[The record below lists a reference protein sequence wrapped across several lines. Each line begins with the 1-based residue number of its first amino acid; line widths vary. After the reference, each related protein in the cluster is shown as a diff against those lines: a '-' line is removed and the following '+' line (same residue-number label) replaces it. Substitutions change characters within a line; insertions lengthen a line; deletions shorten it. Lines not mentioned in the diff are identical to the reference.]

1 MESKQTIKLHCMEK
15 RTASG
20 YVTFGSYWEK
30 GALSISNFK
39 NDGMDSFVLQNE
51 NKESIP
57 VQSRITAWWPDGS
70 IKWAAHTAD
79 ASKMGQEVL
88 LTAQIKDSGKNEDRE
103 FNLIGATINDNKKD
117 SCSMITRRDD
127 DWLYIDNGVLSLK
140 VPTGKYKADTLAED
154 IFLNGKLR
162 VKKAS
167 PVLYLEEQ
175 SQCEAIE
182 NFELDGQTKVVRA
195 YCAQITSVTVEE
207 DGPLALTIKA
217 EGYYKKADTQKMRFC
232 IRMYIHLNCAEI
244 RFVHT
249 FFFDGNEQTDFL
261 KGLGIR
267 FDTILKGRPY
277 EHHIRFA
284 TDLSSD
290 NINSASKDNRASMKH
305 SFHEAAILLNS
316 SYPRLQPDILEKQL
330 RGETW
335 QYPKDSDVEEAAANL
350 PIWNRYFLYQ
360 DSADHYRIGKQTKPQ
375 CCVLSAAEGR
385 RAHGAMEVCGE
396 NGGILLGIRD
406 FWQKYPSGLE
416 VTNLAGDNAACTA
429 WFYSPEAKSFDFRHY
444 DTRSYQMTSYEGFP
458 WFGAS
463 PEGIAVTSEC
473 TLSVTSSLTK
483 EGELRA
489 FADHIEKPAVYVEAP
504 ESYHKKCAFGYWS
517 LPERKTESEAFLENQ
532 LDQLFDFYKNEIEA
546 RKWYGLFD
554 YGDVMHTY
562 DPIRHCWRY
571 DMGGF
576 AWQNTELVPTYWLW
590 LYFLRT
596 GREDVF
602 TVAEAMSRHCSEV
615 DFYHFGPMAGIGSRH
630 NVRHW
635 GCSCKEPRVS
645 MAGHHRIYYYL
656 TGDAR
661 IGDAMADAKDADLSM
676 KNITYFQQKDEKGPY
691 VVIRSG
697 PDWTSFLSNWMTQ
710 YERTLDPY
718 YLEKIRQGIK
728 DVSEMPFGLASGP
741 SYRYEENGHLIYEGE
756 DETSPNMHL
765 QICMGGPE
773 VWWELADMLGDETLR
788 KLLSVYGGFYYLTP
802 EQKKEKTHGLIEKRP
817 FAFPW
822 FASDIGAY
830 AAAQTSDQE
839 LATTVWKNL
848 LNALIKI
855 GDESGFA
862 PQIYAK
868 DDEKKDLFEI
878 PWIKTNFAAQ
888 WGLNTITTLEFL
900 RDALPDTMDGMRK
913 LIQDMP
919 GNEFHRA

>member
-1 MESKQTIKLHCMEK
+1 MESNQTIKLHCLEN
-15 RTASG
+15 RVASG

-30 GALSISNFK
+30 GTLIITNFK
-39 NDGMDSFVLQNE
+39 NDGMDSFVLRNE
-51 NKESIP
+51 NKKSIP
-57 VQSRITAWWPDGS
+57 VQSRITEWWPDGS

-79 ASKMGQEVL
+79 ASKMGQEAA
-88 LTAQIKDSGKNEDRE
+88 LTAQIKSGEVSE
-103 FNLIGATINDNKKD
+103 ETAELV
-117 SCSMITRRDD
+117 SMITRRDD
-127 DWLYIDNGVLSLK
+127 NWLYIENGVLSLK
-140 VPTGKYKADTLAED
+140 VPTGKNKADTLAED

-175 SQCEAIE
+175 GNE
-182 NFELDGQTKVVRA
+182 NSTNFDLDGQTKVTRA
-195 YCAQITSVTVEE
+195 YKAAITAVTIEE

-217 EGYYKKADTQKMRFC
+217 EGSYQHQNQNKMKFC
-232 IRMYIHLNCAEI
+232 IRMYINKDSSDI

-249 FFFDGNEQTDFL
+249 FFFDGDEQTDFL

-267 FDTILKGRPY
+267 FDTVLEGRPY

-284 TDLSSD
+284 GELPF
-290 NINSASKDNRASMKH
+290 K
-305 SFHEAAILLNS
+305 EAAILLNS
-316 SYPRLQPDILEKQL
+316 SYPRLQPSVLKKQL
-330 RGETW
+330 DGKTW
-335 QYPKDSDVEEAAANL
+335 GYPADSDVEKAAANL

-489 FADHIEKPAVYVEAP
+489 FADHIEKPAVYVESP
-504 ESYHKKCAFGYWS
+504 EFYHKKRAFGYWS
-517 LPERKTESEAFLENQ
+517 LPERKTESDSFLENQ

-645 MAGHHRIYYYL
+645 MAGHHRVYYYL

-661 IGDAMADAKDADLSM
+661 IGDAMADAKDADLSL
-676 KNITYFQQKDEKGPY
+676 KNVTYFKQNDEKGGH

-756 DETSPNMHL
+756 DEKSPNMHL

-802 EQKKEKTHGLIEKRP
+802 EQKSEKTNGQIENRP

-830 AAAQTSDQE
+830 AAAQIRDQE

>member
-1 MESKQTIKLHCMEK
+1 MESKQTIKLHCLES

-30 GALSISNFK
+30 GTLVIPNFK

-70 IKWAAHTAD
+70 IKWVAHTAD
-79 ASKMGQEVL
+79 ASKMGQEAA
-88 LTAQIKDSGKNEDRE
+88 LTAQIKSGEVSE
-103 FNLIGATINDNKKD
+103 ETAELV
-117 SCSMITRRDD
+117 SMIIRRDD
-127 DWLYIDNGVLSLK
+127 NWLYIDNGVLSLK

-162 VKKAS
+162 VKKAF

-175 SQCEAIE
+175 GNE
-182 NFELDGQTKVVRA
+182 NSTNFDLDGQTKVTRA
-195 YCAQITSVTVEE
+195 YKAAIKAVTIEE

-217 EGYYKKADTQKMRFC
+217 EGSYQHQNQNKMKFC
-232 IRMYIHLNCAEI
+232 IRMYINKDSSDI

-249 FFFDGNEQTDFL
+249 FFFDGDEQTDFL

-267 FDTILKGRPY
+267 FDTVLEGRPY

-284 TDLSSD
+284 GELPF
-290 NINSASKDNRASMKH
+290 K
-305 SFHEAAILLNS
+305 EAAILLNS
-316 SYPRLQPDILEKQL
+316 SYPRLQPSVLKKQL
-330 RGETW
+330 DGKTW
-335 QYPKDSDVEEAAANL
+335 GYPADSDVEKAAADL
-350 PIWNRYFLYQ
+350 PVWNRYFLYQ

-416 VTNLAGDNAACTA
+416 VTNLADDNASCTA

-458 WFGAS
+458 WLGAS

-473 TLSVTSSLTK
+473 TLSVRSSLT
-483 EGELRA
+483 EENELNT
-489 FADHIEKPAVYVEAP
+489 FANRVNKPPVYVESPIA
-504 ESYHKKCAFGYWS
+504 YHEKRAFGYWS
-517 LPERKTESEAFLENQ
+517 LSERKTESEAFLENQ

-602 TVAEAMSRHCSEV
+602 TVAEAMRKFVVGYFSAKGNDKEELDLATMC
-615 DFYHFGPMAGIGSRH
+615 AIGVAL
-630 NVRHW
+630 VRN
-635 GCSCKEPRVS
+635 R
-645 MAGHHRIYYYL
+645 
-656 TGDAR
+656 
-661 IGDAMADAKDADLSM
+661 
-676 KNITYFQQKDEKGPY
+676 
-691 VVIRSG
+691 
-697 PDWTSFLSNWMTQ
+697 
-710 YERTLDPY
+710 
-718 YLEKIRQGIK
+718 
-728 DVSEMPFGLASGP
+728 
-741 SYRYEENGHLIYEGE
+741 
-756 DETSPNMHL
+756 
-765 QICMGGPE
+765 
-773 VWWELADMLGDETLR
+773 
-788 KLLSVYGGFYYLTP
+788 
-802 EQKKEKTHGLIEKRP
+802 
-817 FAFPW
+817 AFPW
-822 FASDIGAY
+822 QVITAF
-830 AAAQTSDQE
+830 
-839 LATTVWKNL
+839 
-848 LNALIKI
+848 
-855 GDESGFA
+855 
-862 PQIYAK
+862 
-868 DDEKKDLFEI
+868 
-878 PWIKTNFAAQ
+878 
-888 WGLNTITTLEFL
+888 TI
-900 RDALPDTMDGMRK
+900 
-913 LIQDMP
+913 I
-919 GNEFHRA
+919 

>member
-1 MESKQTIKLHCMEK
+1 MEVKQMESRQTKASQTIQLHCLEN
-15 RTASG
+15 RVASG

-30 GALSISNFK
+30 GTLVIPNFK

-70 IKWAAHTAD
+70 IKWVAHTAA
-79 ASKMGQEVL
+79 ASKMGQEAA
-88 LTAQIKDSGKNEDRE
+88 LTAQIKSGEVSE
-103 FNLIGATINDNKKD
+103 ETAELV
-117 SCSMITRRDD
+117 SMIIRRDD
-127 DWLYIDNGVLSLK
+127 NWLYIDNGVLSLK

-162 VKKAS
+162 VKKAL

-175 SQCEAIE
+175 GNE
-182 NFELDGQTKVVRA
+182 NSTNFDLDGQTKVTRA
-195 YCAQITSVTVEE
+195 YKAAIKAVTIEE

-217 EGYYKKADTQKMRFC
+217 EGSYQHQNQNKMKFC
-232 IRMYIHLNCAEI
+232 IRMYINKDSSDI

-249 FFFDGNEQTDFL
+249 FFFDGDEQTDFL

-267 FDTILKGRPY
+267 FDTVLEGRPY

-284 TDLSSD
+284 GELPF
-290 NINSASKDNRASMKH
+290 K
-305 SFHEAAILLNS
+305 EAAILLNS
-316 SYPRLQPDILEKQL
+316 SYPRLQPSVLKKQL
-330 RGETW
+330 DGKTW
-335 QYPKDSDVEEAAANL
+335 GYPADSDVEKAAADL
-350 PIWNRYFLYQ
+350 PVWNRYFLYQ

-416 VTNLAGDNAACTA
+416 VTNLADDNASCTA

-473 TLSVTSSLTK
+473 TLSVRSSLT
-483 EGELRA
+483 EENELNT
-489 FADHIEKPAVYVEAP
+489 FANRVNKPPVYVESPIA
-504 ESYHKKCAFGYWS
+504 YHEKRAFGYWS

-615 DFYHFGPMAGIGSRH
+615 DFYHFGPMVGIGSRH

-645 MAGHHRIYYYL
+645 MAGHHRVYYYL

-661 IGDAMADAKDADLSM
+661 IGDAMADAKDADLSL
-676 KNITYFQQKDEKGPY
+676 KNITYFQQKDETGPY

-710 YERTLDPY
+710 YERTLEPY

-728 DVSEMPFGLASGP
+728 DVSKMPFGLASGP

-756 DETSPNMHL
+756 DEKSPNMHL

-802 EQKKEKTHGLIEKRP
+802 EQKSEKTNGQIENRP

-830 AAAQTSDQE
+830 AAAQTRDQE

-913 LIQDMP
+913 LIQGMP

>member
-1 MESKQTIKLHCMEK
+1 MEVKQMESRQTKASQTIQLHCLEN
-15 RTASG
+15 RVASG

-30 GALSISNFK
+30 GALVIPNFK
-39 NDGMDSFVLQNE
+39 KDQMDSFTLRNE

-79 ASKMGQEVL
+79 ASKMGQEAA
-88 LTAQIKDSGKNEDRE
+88 LTAQIKSGEVSE
-103 FNLIGATINDNKKD
+103 ETAELV
-117 SCSMITRRDD
+117 SMIIRRDD
-127 DWLYIDNGVLSLK
+127 NWLYIDNGVLSLK
-140 VPTGKYKADTLAED
+140 VPTGKNKADTLAED

-162 VKKAS
+162 VKKAL

-175 SQCEAIE
+175 GNE
-182 NFELDGQTKVVRA
+182 NSTNFDLDGQTKVTRA
-195 YCAQITSVTVEE
+195 YKAAIKAVTIEE

-217 EGYYKKADTQKMRFC
+217 EGSYQHQNQNKMKFC
-232 IRMYIHLNCAEI
+232 IRMYINKNSSDI

-249 FFFDGNEQTDFL
+249 FFFDGDEQTDFL

-267 FDTILKGRPY
+267 FDTVLEGRPY

-284 TDLSSD
+284 GELPF
-290 NINSASKDNRASMKH
+290 K
-305 SFHEAAILLNS
+305 EAAILLNS
-316 SYPRLQPDILEKQL
+316 SYPRLQPSVLKKQL
-330 RGETW
+330 DGKTW
-335 QYPKDSDVEEAAANL
+335 GYPADSDVEKAAADL
-350 PIWNRYFLYQ
+350 PVWNRYFLYQ

-416 VTNLAGDNAACTA
+416 VTNLADDNASCTA

-458 WFGAS
+458 WLGAS

-473 TLSVTSSLTK
+473 TLSVRSSLT
-483 EGELRA
+483 EENELNT
-489 FADHIEKPAVYVEAP
+489 FANRVNKPPVYVESPIA
-504 ESYHKKCAFGYWS
+504 YHEKRAFGYWS

-576 AWQNTELVPTYWLW
+576 AWQNTELIPTYWLW

-615 DFYHFGPMAGIGSRH
+615 DFYHFGPMEGIGSRH

-645 MAGHHRIYYYL
+645 MAGHHRVYYYL

-661 IGDAMADAKDADLSM
+661 IGDAMADAKDADLSL
-676 KNITYFQQKDEKGPY
+676 KNVTYFKQNDEKGGH

-718 YLEKIRQGIK
+718 YMEKIRQGIK
-728 DVSEMPFGLASGP
+728 DVSKMPFGLASGP

-756 DETSPNMHL
+756 DEKSPNMHL

-802 EQKKEKTHGLIEKRP
+802 RQKSEKTNGQIENRP

-830 AAAQTSDQE
+830 AAAQTRDQE

-913 LIQDMP
+913 LIQGMP

>member
-1 MESKQTIKLHCMEK
+1 MESKQTIKLHCLEN
-15 RTASG
+15 RVASG

-30 GALSISNFK
+30 GILVIPNFK
-39 NDGMDSFVLQNE
+39 NGGMDSFVLQNE

-70 IKWAAHTAD
+70 IKWVAHTAD
-79 ASKMGQEVL
+79 ASKMGQEAT
-88 LTAQIKDSGKNEDRE
+88 LTAQIKLGEVSEE
-103 FNLIGATINDNKKD
+103 TAELV
-117 SCSMITRRDD
+117 SMIIRRDD
-127 DWLYIDNGVLSLK
+127 NWLYIDNGVLSLK
-140 VPTGKYKADTLAED
+140 VPTGKNKADTLAED

-175 SQCEAIE
+175 GNE
-182 NFELDGQTKVVRA
+182 NSTNFDLDGQTKVTRA
-195 YCAQITSVTVEE
+195 YKAAITAVTIEE

-217 EGYYKKADTQKMRFC
+217 EGSYQHQNQNKMKFC
-232 IRMYIHLNCAEI
+232 IRMYINKDSSDI

-249 FFFDGNEQTDFL
+249 FFFDGDEQTDFL

-267 FDTILKGRPY
+267 FDTVLEGRPY

-284 TDLSSD
+284 GELPF
-290 NINSASKDNRASMKH
+290 K
-305 SFHEAAILLNS
+305 EAAILLNS
-316 SYPRLQPDILEKQL
+316 SYPRLQPSVLKKQL
-330 RGETW
+330 DGKTW
-335 QYPKDSDVEEAAANL
+335 GYPADSDVEKAAADL
-350 PIWNRYFLYQ
+350 PVWNRYFLYQ
-360 DSADHYRIGKQTKPQ
+360 DSADQYRIGKQTKPQ

-396 NGGILLGIRD
+396 NGGVLLGIRD

-416 VTNLAGDNAACTA
+416 VTNLADDNASCTA

-473 TLSVTSSLTK
+473 TLSVTSSLIK

-489 FADHIEKPAVYVEAP
+489 FADHIEKPAVYVESP
-504 ESYHKKCAFGYWS
+504 ESYHKKRAFGYWS
-517 LPERKTESEAFLENQ
+517 LPERKTESDSFLENQ

-645 MAGHHRIYYYL
+645 MAGHHRVYYYL

-661 IGDAMADAKDADLSM
+661 IGDAMADAKDANLSL
-676 KNITYFQQKDEKGPY
+676 KNVTYFKQNDEKGGH

-756 DETSPNMHL
+756 DEKSPNMHL

-830 AAAQTSDQE
+830 AAFFTKDKS
-839 LATTVWKNL
+839 LAKTVWKNL

-855 GDESGFA
+855 GDEAGFT
-862 PQIYAK
+862 PVCYAT
-868 DDEKKDLFEI
+868 DDQKKAHMEI
-878 PWIKTNFAAQ
+878 VWIKTNFAAQ
-888 WGLNTITTLEFL
+888 WGLNTITTLELL
-900 RDALPDTMDGMRK
+900 RDALPDTMDGVRK
-913 LIQDMP
+913 LIEEMP

>member
-1 MESKQTIKLHCMEK
+1 MESNQTIKLHCLEN
-15 RTASG
+15 RVASG

-30 GALSISNFK
+30 GTLIITNFK
-39 NDGMDSFVLQNE
+39 NDGMDSFVLRNE
-51 NKESIP
+51 NKKSIP

-79 ASKMGQEVL
+79 ASKMGQEAA
-88 LTAQIKDSGKNEDRE
+88 LTAQIKLGEVSEE
-103 FNLIGATINDNKKD
+103 TAELV
-117 SCSMITRRDD
+117 SMITRRDD
-127 DWLYIDNGVLSLK
+127 NWLYIENGVLSLK
-140 VPTGKYKADTLAED
+140 VPTGKNKADTLAED

-175 SQCEAIE
+175 GNE
-182 NFELDGQTKVVRA
+182 NSTNFDLDGQTKVTRA
-195 YCAQITSVTVEE
+195 YKAAITAVTIEE

-217 EGYYKKADTQKMRFC
+217 EGSYQHQNQNKMKFC
-232 IRMYIHLNCAEI
+232 IRMYINKDSSDI

-249 FFFDGNEQTDFL
+249 FFFDGDEQTDFL

-267 FDTILKGRPY
+267 FDTVLEGRPY

-284 TDLSSD
+284 GELPF
-290 NINSASKDNRASMKH
+290 K
-305 SFHEAAILLNS
+305 EAAILLNS
-316 SYPRLQPDILEKQL
+316 SYPRLQPSVLKKQL
-330 RGETW
+330 DGKTW
-335 QYPKDSDVEEAAANL
+335 GYPADSDVEKAAANL

-489 FADHIEKPAVYVEAP
+489 FADHIEKPAVYVESP
-504 ESYHKKCAFGYWS
+504 EFYHKKRAFGYWS
-517 LPERKTESEAFLENQ
+517 LPERKTESDSFLENQ

-645 MAGHHRIYYYL
+645 MAGHHRVYYYL

-661 IGDAMADAKDADLSM
+661 IGDAMADAKDADLSL
-676 KNITYFQQKDEKGPY
+676 KNVTYFKQNDEKGGH

-728 DVSEMPFGLASGP
+728 DVSKMPFGLASGP

-756 DETSPNMHL
+756 DEKSPNMHL

-802 EQKKEKTHGLIEKRP
+802 EQKSEKTNGQIENRP

-830 AAAQTSDQE
+830 AAAQTRDQE

>member
-1 MESKQTIKLHCMEK
+1 MESNQTIKLHCLEN
-15 RTASG
+15 RVASG

-30 GALSISNFK
+30 GTLIITNFK
-39 NDGMDSFVLQNE
+39 NDGMDSFVLRNE
-51 NKESIP
+51 NKKSIP

-79 ASKMGQEVL
+79 ASKMGQEAA
-88 LTAQIKDSGKNEDRE
+88 LTAQIKSGEVSE
-103 FNLIGATINDNKKD
+103 ETAELV
-117 SCSMITRRDD
+117 SMITRRDD
-127 DWLYIDNGVLSLK
+127 NWLYIENGVLSLK
-140 VPTGKYKADTLAED
+140 VPTGKNKADTLAED

-175 SQCEAIE
+175 GNE
-182 NFELDGQTKVVRA
+182 NSTNFDLDGQTKVTRA
-195 YCAQITSVTVEE
+195 YKAAITAVTIEE

-217 EGYYKKADTQKMRFC
+217 EGSYQHQNQNKMKFC
-232 IRMYIHLNCAEI
+232 IRMYINKDSSDI

-249 FFFDGNEQTDFL
+249 FFFDGDEQTDFL

-267 FDTILKGRPY
+267 FDTVLEGRPY

-284 TDLSSD
+284 GELPF
-290 NINSASKDNRASMKH
+290 K
-305 SFHEAAILLNS
+305 EAAILLNS
-316 SYPRLQPDILEKQL
+316 SYPRLQPSVLKKQL
-330 RGETW
+330 DGKTW
-335 QYPKDSDVEEAAANL
+335 GYPADSDVEKAAADL
-350 PIWNRYFLYQ
+350 PVWNRYFLYQ

-416 VTNLAGDNAACTA
+416 VTNLADDNASCTA

-489 FADHIEKPAVYVEAP
+489 FADHIEKPAVYVESP
-504 ESYHKKCAFGYWS
+504 ESYHKKRAFGYWG

-645 MAGHHRIYYYL
+645 MAGHHRVYYYL

-661 IGDAMADAKDADLSM
+661 IGDAMADAKDADLSL
-676 KNITYFQQKDEKGPY
+676 KNVTYFKQNDEKGGH

-756 DETSPNMHL
+756 DEKSPNMHL

-802 EQKKEKTHGLIEKRP
+802 RQKSEKTNGQIENRP

-888 WGLNTITTLEFL
+888 WGLNTITTLELL
-900 RDALPDTMDGMRK
+900 RDALPDTMDGVRK
-913 LIQDMP
+913 LIEEMP

>member
-1 MESKQTIKLHCMEK
+1 MESNQTIKLHCLEN
-15 RTASG
+15 RVASG

-30 GALSISNFK
+30 GTLIITNFK
-39 NDGMDSFVLQNE
+39 NDGMDSFVLRNE
-51 NKESIP
+51 NKKSIP

-79 ASKMGQEVL
+79 ASKMGQEAA
-88 LTAQIKDSGKNEDRE
+88 LTAQIKSGEVSE
-103 FNLIGATINDNKKD
+103 ETAELV
-117 SCSMITRRDD
+117 SMITRRDD
-127 DWLYIDNGVLSLK
+127 NWLYIENGVLSLK
-140 VPTGKYKADTLAED
+140 VPTGKNKADTLAED

-175 SQCEAIE
+175 GNE
-182 NFELDGQTKVVRA
+182 NSTNFDLDGQTKVTRA
-195 YCAQITSVTVEE
+195 YKAAIKAVTIEE

-217 EGYYKKADTQKMRFC
+217 EGSYQHQNQNKMKFC
-232 IRMYIHLNCAEI
+232 IRMYINKDSSDI

-249 FFFDGNEQTDFL
+249 FFFDGDEQTDFL

-267 FDTILKGRPY
+267 FDTVLEGRPY

-284 TDLSSD
+284 GELPF
-290 NINSASKDNRASMKH
+290 K
-305 SFHEAAILLNS
+305 EAAILLNS
-316 SYPRLQPDILEKQL
+316 SYPRLQPSVLKKQL
-330 RGETW
+330 DGKTW
-335 QYPKDSDVEEAAANL
+335 GYPADSDVEKAAANL

-489 FADHIEKPAVYVEAP
+489 FADHIEKPAVYVESP
-504 ESYHKKCAFGYWS
+504 EFYHKKRAFGYWS
-517 LPERKTESEAFLENQ
+517 LPERKTESDSFLENQ

-645 MAGHHRIYYYL
+645 MAGHHRVYYYL

-661 IGDAMADAKDADLSM
+661 IGDAMADAKDADLSL
-676 KNITYFQQKDEKGPY
+676 KNVTYFKQNDEKGGH

-756 DETSPNMHL
+756 DEKSPNMHL

-802 EQKKEKTHGLIEKRP
+802 EQKSEKTNGQIENRP

-830 AAAQTSDQE
+830 AAAQTRDQE

>member
-1 MESKQTIKLHCMEK
+1 MESKQTIKLHCLEN
-15 RTASG
+15 RVASG

-30 GALSISNFK
+30 GILVIPNFK

-70 IKWAAHTAD
+70 IKWVAHTAD
-79 ASKMGQEVL
+79 ASKMGQEAA
-88 LTAQIKDSGKNEDRE
+88 LTAQIKLGEVSEE
-103 FNLIGATINDNKKD
+103 TAELV
-117 SCSMITRRDD
+117 SMIIRRDD
-127 DWLYIDNGVLSLK
+127 NWLYIDNGVLSLK
-140 VPTGKYKADTLAED
+140 VPTGKNKADTLAED

-175 SQCEAIE
+175 GNE
-182 NFELDGQTKVVRA
+182 NSTNFDLDGQTKVTRA
-195 YCAQITSVTVEE
+195 YKAAITAVTIEE

-217 EGYYKKADTQKMRFC
+217 EGSYQHQNQNKMKFC
-232 IRMYIHLNCAEI
+232 IRMYINKDSSDI

-249 FFFDGNEQTDFL
+249 FFFDGDEQTDFL

-267 FDTILKGRPY
+267 FDTVLEGRPY

-284 TDLSSD
+284 GELPF
-290 NINSASKDNRASMKH
+290 K
-305 SFHEAAILLNS
+305 EAAILLNS
-316 SYPRLQPDILEKQL
+316 SYPRLQPSVLKKQL
-330 RGETW
+330 DGKTW
-335 QYPKDSDVEEAAANL
+335 GYPADSDVEKAAADL
-350 PIWNRYFLYQ
+350 PVWNRYFLYQ

-396 NGGILLGIRD
+396 DGGILLGIRD

-416 VTNLAGDNAACTA
+416 VTNLADDNASCTA

-473 TLSVTSSLTK
+473 TLSVCSSLTA
-483 EGELRA
+483 EDELNT
-489 FADHIEKPAVYVEAP
+489 FANRVNKPPVYVESPIA
-504 ESYHKKCAFGYWS
+504 YHEKRAFGYWS
-517 LPERKTESEAFLENQ
+517 LPERKTEPEAFLENQ

-645 MAGHHRIYYYL
+645 MAGHHRVYYYL

-661 IGDAMADAKDADLSM
+661 IGDAKDADLSL
-676 KNITYFQQKDEKGPY
+676 KNITYFQQKDETGPY

-710 YERTLDPY
+710 YERTLEPY

-728 DVSEMPFGLASGP
+728 DVSKMPFGLASGP

-756 DETSPNMHL
+756 DEKSPNMHL

-788 KLLSVYGGFYYLTP
+788 KLLSIYGGF
-802 EQKKEKTHGLIEKRP
+802 
-817 FAFPW
+817 
-822 FASDIGAY
+822 
-830 AAAQTSDQE
+830 
-839 LATTVWKNL
+839 
-848 LNALIKI
+848 
-855 GDESGFA
+855 
-862 PQIYAK
+862 
-868 DDEKKDLFEI
+868 
-878 PWIKTNFAAQ
+878 
-888 WGLNTITTLEFL
+888 
-900 RDALPDTMDGMRK
+900 
-913 LIQDMP
+913 
-919 GNEFHRA
+919 

>member
-70 IKWAAHTAD
+70 IKWVAHTAD
-79 ASKMGQEVL
+79 ASKMGQEAA
-88 LTAQIKDSGKNEDRE
+88 LTAQIKSGEVSEETAELVSMIIRR
-103 FNLIGATINDNKKD
+103 NDN
-117 SCSMITRRDD
+117 
-127 DWLYIDNGVLSLK
+127 WLYIDNGVLSLK
-140 VPTGKYKADTLAED
+140 VTTGKNKADTLAED

-162 VKKAS
+162 VKKAL

-175 SQCEAIE
+175 GNE
-182 NFELDGQTKVVRA
+182 NSTNFDLDGQTKVTRA
-195 YCAQITSVTVEE
+195 YKAAIKAVTIEE
-207 DGPLALTIKA
+207 DGPFALTIKA
-217 EGYYKKADTQKMRFC
+217 EGSYQHQNQNKMKFC
-232 IRMYIHLNCAEI
+232 IRMYINKNSSNI

-249 FFFDGNEQTDFL
+249 FFFDGDEQTDFL

-267 FDTILKGRPY
+267 FDTVLEGRPY

-284 TDLSSD
+284 GELPF
-290 NINSASKDNRASMKH
+290 K
-305 SFHEAAILLNS
+305 EAAILLNS
-316 SYPRLQPDILEKQL
+316 SYPRLQPSVLKKQL
-330 RGETW
+330 DGKTW
-335 QYPKDSDVEEAAANL
+335 GYPADSDVEKAAADL
-350 PIWNRYFLYQ
+350 PVWNRYFLYQ

-473 TLSVTSSLTK
+473 TLSVTSSLIK

-489 FADHIEKPAVYVEAP
+489 FADHIEKPAVYVESP
-504 ESYHKKCAFGYWS
+504 ESYHKKRAFGYWS
-517 LPERKTESEAFLENQ
+517 LPERKTESDSFLENQ

-645 MAGHHRIYYYL
+645 MAGHHRVYYYL

-661 IGDAMADAKDADLSM
+661 IGDAMADAKDADLSL
-676 KNITYFQQKDEKGPY
+676 KNVTYFKQNDEKGDH

-756 DETSPNMHL
+756 DEKSPNMHL

-802 EQKKEKTHGLIEKRP
+802 MQKSEKTNGQIENRP

>member
-1 MESKQTIKLHCMEK
+1 MEVKQMESRQTKASQTIQLHCLEN
-15 RTASG
+15 RVASG

-30 GALSISNFK
+30 GALVIPNFK
-39 NDGMDSFVLQNE
+39 KDQMDSFTLRNE

-70 IKWAAHTAD
+70 IKWVAHTAD
-79 ASKMGQEVL
+79 ASKMGQEAA
-88 LTAQIKDSGKNEDRE
+88 LTAQIKSGEVSE
-103 FNLIGATINDNKKD
+103 ETAELV
-117 SCSMITRRDD
+117 SMIIRRDD
-127 DWLYIDNGVLSLK
+127 NWLYIDNGVLSLK
-140 VPTGKYKADTLAED
+140 VPTGKNKVDILAED

-162 VKKAS
+162 VKKTS

-175 SQCEAIE
+175 GNE
-182 NFELDGQTKVVRA
+182 NSTNFDLDGQTKVTRVYKA
-195 YCAQITSVTVEE
+195 AIKAVTIEE

-217 EGYYKKADTQKMRFC
+217 EGSYQYQNQNKMKFC
-232 IRMYIHLNCAEI
+232 IRMYINKNSSDI

-249 FFFDGNEQTDFL
+249 FFFDGDEQTDFL

-267 FDTILKGRPY
+267 FDTVLEGRPY

-284 TDLSSD
+284 GELPF
-290 NINSASKDNRASMKH
+290 K
-305 SFHEAAILLNS
+305 EAAILLNS
-316 SYPRLQPDILEKQL
+316 YYPRLQPSVLKKQL
-330 RGETW
+330 DGKTW
-335 QYPKDSDVEEAAANL
+335 GYPADSDVEKAAADL
-350 PIWNRYFLYQ
+350 PVWNRYFLYQ

-416 VTNLAGDNAACTA
+416 VTNLAGDNAFCTA

-473 TLSVTSSLTK
+473 TLSVCSSLTA
-483 EGELRA
+483 EDELNT
-489 FADHIEKPAVYVEAP
+489 FANRVNKPPVYVESPIA
-504 ESYHKKCAFGYWS
+504 YHEKRAFGYWS
-517 LPERKTESEAFLENQ
+517 LSERKTESEAFLENQ

-645 MAGHHRIYYYL
+645 MAGHHRVYYYL

-661 IGDAMADAKDADLSM
+661 IGDAMADAKDADLSL
-676 KNITYFQQKDEKGPY
+676 KNITYFQQKDETGPY

-710 YERTLDPY
+710 YERTLEPY

-756 DETSPNMHL
+756 DEKSPNMHL

-788 KLLSVYGGFYYLTP
+788 KLLSIYGGFYYLTP
-802 EQKKEKTHGLIEKRP
+802 RQKSEKTNGQIENRP

-830 AAAQTSDQE
+830 AAAQTRDQE

-913 LIQDMP
+913 LIQGMP

>member
-1 MESKQTIKLHCMEK
+1 MESKQTIKLHCLEN
-15 RTASG
+15 RVASG

-30 GALSISNFK
+30 GILVIPNFK

-70 IKWAAHTAD
+70 IKWVAHTAD
-79 ASKMGQEVL
+79 ASKMGQEAA
-88 LTAQIKDSGKNEDRE
+88 LTAQIKLGEVSEE
-103 FNLIGATINDNKKD
+103 TAELV
-117 SCSMITRRDD
+117 SMIIRRDD
-127 DWLYIDNGVLSLK
+127 NWLYIDNGVLSLK
-140 VPTGKYKADTLAED
+140 VPTGKNKADTLAED

-175 SQCEAIE
+175 GNE
-182 NFELDGQTKVVRA
+182 NSTNFDLDGQTKVTRA
-195 YCAQITSVTVEE
+195 YKAAITAVTIEE

-217 EGYYKKADTQKMRFC
+217 EGSYQHQNQNKMKFC
-232 IRMYIHLNCAEI
+232 IRMYINKDSSDI

-249 FFFDGNEQTDFL
+249 FFFDGDEQTDFL

-267 FDTILKGRPY
+267 FDTVLEGRPY

-284 TDLSSD
+284 GELPF
-290 NINSASKDNRASMKH
+290 K
-305 SFHEAAILLNS
+305 EAAILLNS
-316 SYPRLQPDILEKQL
+316 SYPRLQPSVLKKQL
-330 RGETW
+330 DGKTW
-335 QYPKDSDVEEAAANL
+335 GYPADSDVEKAAADL
-350 PIWNRYFLYQ
+350 PVWNRYFLYQ

-396 NGGILLGIRD
+396 DGGILLGIRD

-416 VTNLAGDNAACTA
+416 VTNLADDNASCTA

-473 TLSVTSSLTK
+473 TLSVCSSLTA
-483 EGELRA
+483 EDELNT
-489 FADHIEKPAVYVEAP
+489 FANRVNKPPVYVESPIA
-504 ESYHKKCAFGYWS
+504 YHEKRAFGYWS
-517 LPERKTESEAFLENQ
+517 LPERKTEPEAFLENQ

-645 MAGHHRIYYYL
+645 MAGHHRVYYYL

-661 IGDAMADAKDADLSM
+661 IGDAMADAKDADLSL
-676 KNITYFQQKDEKGPY
+676 KNITYFQQKDETGPY

-710 YERTLDPY
+710 YERTLEPY

-728 DVSEMPFGLASGP
+728 DVSKMPFGLASGP

-756 DETSPNMHL
+756 DEKSPNMHL
-765 QICMGGPE
+765 PGSLVG
-773 VWWELADMLGDETLR
+773 
-788 KLLSVYGGFYYLTP
+788 
-802 EQKKEKTHGLIEKRP
+802 
-817 FAFPW
+817 
-822 FASDIGAY
+822 ASRY
-830 AAAQTSDQE
+830 A
-839 LATTVWKNL
+839 W
-848 LNALIKI
+848 
-855 GDESGFA
+855 
-862 PQIYAK
+862 
-868 DDEKKDLFEI
+868 
-878 PWIKTNFAAQ
+878 
-888 WGLNTITTLEFL
+888 
-900 RDALPDTMDGMRK
+900 R
-913 LIQDMP
+913 
-919 GNEFHRA
+919 

>member
-1 MESKQTIKLHCMEK
+1 MESKQTIKLHCLEN
-15 RTASG
+15 RVASG

-30 GALSISNFK
+30 GILVIPNFK

-70 IKWAAHTAD
+70 IKWVAHTAD
-79 ASKMGQEVL
+79 ASKMGQEAA
-88 LTAQIKDSGKNEDRE
+88 LTAQIKLGEVSEE
-103 FNLIGATINDNKKD
+103 TAELV
-117 SCSMITRRDD
+117 SMIIRRDD
-127 DWLYIDNGVLSLK
+127 NWLYIDNGVLSLK
-140 VPTGKYKADTLAED
+140 VPTGKNKADTLAED

-175 SQCEAIE
+175 GNE
-182 NFELDGQTKVVRA
+182 NSTNFDLDGQTKVTRA
-195 YCAQITSVTVEE
+195 YKAAITAVTIEE

-217 EGYYKKADTQKMRFC
+217 EGSYQHQNQNKMKFC
-232 IRMYIHLNCAEI
+232 IRMYINKDSSDI

-249 FFFDGNEQTDFL
+249 FFFDGDEQTDFL

-267 FDTILKGRPY
+267 FDTVLEGRPY

-284 TDLSSD
+284 GELP
-290 NINSASKDNRASMKH
+290 
-305 SFHEAAILLNS
+305 FNS
-316 SYPRLQPDILEKQL
+316 SYPRLQPSVLKKQL
-330 RGETW
+330 DGKTW
-335 QYPKDSDVEEAAANL
+335 GYPADSDVEKAAADL
-350 PIWNRYFLYQ
+350 PVWNRYFLYQ

-396 NGGILLGIRD
+396 DGGILLGIRD

-416 VTNLAGDNAACTA
+416 VTNLADDNASCTA

-473 TLSVTSSLTK
+473 TLSVCSSLTA
-483 EGELRA
+483 EDELNT
-489 FADHIEKPAVYVEAP
+489 FANRVNKPPVYVESPIA
-504 ESYHKKCAFGYWS
+504 YHEKRAFGYWS
-517 LPERKTESEAFLENQ
+517 LPERKTEPEAFLENQ

-645 MAGHHRIYYYL
+645 MAGHHRVYYYL

-661 IGDAMADAKDADLSM
+661 IGDAMADAKDADLSL
-676 KNITYFQQKDEKGPY
+676 KNITYFQQKDETGPY

-710 YERTLDPY
+710 YERTLEPY

-728 DVSEMPFGLASGP
+728 DVSKMPFGLASGP

-756 DETSPNMHL
+756 DEKSPNMHL

-788 KLLSVYGGFYYLTP
+788 KLLSIYGGFYYLTP

-830 AAAQTSDQE
+830 AAFFTKDES
-839 LATTVWKNL
+839 LAKTVWKNL

-855 GDESGFA
+855 GDEAGFT
-862 PQIYAK
+862 PVCYAT
-868 DDEKKDLFEI
+868 DDQKKAHMEI
-878 PWIKTNFAAQ
+878 LWIKTNFAAQ
-888 WGLNTITTLEFL
+888 WGLNTITTLELL
-900 RDALPDTMDGMRK
+900 RDALPDTMDGVRK
-913 LIQDMP
+913 LIEEMP

>member
-1 MESKQTIKLHCMEK
+1 MESKQTIKLHCLEN
-15 RTASG
+15 RVASG

-30 GALSISNFK
+30 GTLVIPNFK
-39 NDGMDSFVLQNE
+39 NDVMDSFVLRNE
-51 NKESIP
+51 NKKSIP

-79 ASKMGQEVL
+79 ASKMGQEAA
-88 LTAQIKDSGKNEDRE
+88 LTAQIKLGEVSEE
-103 FNLIGATINDNKKD
+103 TAELV
-117 SCSMITRRDD
+117 SMITRRDD
-127 DWLYIDNGVLSLK
+127 NWLYIDNGVLSLK
-140 VPTGKYKADTLAED
+140 VPTGKNKADTLAED

-175 SQCEAIE
+175 GNE
-182 NFELDGQTKVVRA
+182 NSTNFDLDGQTKVTRA
-195 YCAQITSVTVEE
+195 YKAAITAVTIEE

-217 EGYYKKADTQKMRFC
+217 EGSYQHQNQNKMKFC
-232 IRMYIHLNCAEI
+232 IRMYINKDSSDI

-249 FFFDGNEQTDFL
+249 FFFDGDEQTDFL

-267 FDTILKGRPY
+267 FDTVLEGRPY

-284 TDLSSD
+284 GELPF
-290 NINSASKDNRASMKH
+290 K
-305 SFHEAAILLNS
+305 EAAILLNS
-316 SYPRLQPDILEKQL
+316 SYPRLQPSVLKKQL
-330 RGETW
+330 DGKTW
-335 QYPKDSDVEEAAANL
+335 GYPADSDVEKAAADL
-350 PIWNRYFLYQ
+350 PVWNRYFLYQ

-416 VTNLAGDNAACTA
+416 VTNLADDNASCTA

-473 TLSVTSSLTK
+473 TLSVTSSLIK

-489 FADHIEKPAVYVEAP
+489 FADHIEKPAVYVESP
-504 ESYHKKCAFGYWS
+504 ESYHKKRAFGYWS

-645 MAGHHRIYYYL
+645 MAGHHRVYYYL
-656 TGDAR
+656 TGDER
-661 IGDAMADAKDADLSM
+661 IGDAMADAKDADLFL
-676 KNITYFQQKDEKGPY
+676 KNVTYFKQNDEKGGH

-710 YERTLDPY
+710 YERTLEPY

-756 DETSPNMHL
+756 DEKSPNMHL

-788 KLLSVYGGFYYLTP
+788 KLLSIYGGFYYLTP

-830 AAAQTSDQE
+830 AAFFTKDKS
-839 LATTVWKNL
+839 LAKTVWKNL

-855 GDESGFA
+855 GDEAGFT
-862 PQIYAK
+862 PVCYAT
-868 DDEKKDLFEI
+868 DDQKKAHMEI
-878 PWIKTNFAAQ
+878 VWIKTNFAAQ
-888 WGLNTITTLEFL
+888 WGLNTITTLELL
-900 RDALPDTMDGMRK
+900 RDALPDTMDGVRK
-913 LIQDMP
+913 LIEEMP

>member
-1 MESKQTIKLHCMEK
+1 MESNQTIKLHCLEN
-15 RTASG
+15 RVASG
-20 YVTFGSYWEK
+20 YMTFGSYWEK
-30 GALSISNFK
+30 GTLAIPNFK

-70 IKWAAHTAD
+70 IKWVAHTAD
-79 ASKMGQEVL
+79 ASKMGQEAA
-88 LTAQIKDSGKNEDRE
+88 LTAQIKSGEVSE
-103 FNLIGATINDNKKD
+103 ETAELV
-117 SCSMITRRDD
+117 SMIIRRDD
-127 DWLYIDNGVLSLK
+127 NWLYIDNGVLSLK

-162 VKKAS
+162 VKKAL

-175 SQCEAIE
+175 GNE
-182 NFELDGQTKVVRA
+182 NSTNFDLDGQTKVTRA
-195 YCAQITSVTVEE
+195 YKAAIKAVTIEE

-217 EGYYKKADTQKMRFC
+217 EGSYQHQNQNKMKFC
-232 IRMYIHLNCAEI
+232 IRMYINKDSSDI
-244 RFVHT
+244 RVVHT

-335 QYPKDSDVEEAAANL
+335 QYSKDSAVEEAAADL
-350 PIWNRYFLYQ
+350 PVWNRYFLYQ

-416 VTNLAGDNAACTA
+416 VTNLADDNASCTA

-458 WFGAS
+458 WLGAS

-473 TLSVTSSLTK
+473 TLSVRSSLT
-483 EGELRA
+483 EENELNT
-489 FADHIEKPAVYVEAP
+489 FANRVNKPSVYVESPIA
-504 ESYHKKCAFGYWS
+504 YHEKRAFGYWS
-517 LPERKTESEAFLENQ
+517 LPERKTESEAFLENH

-645 MAGHHRIYYYL
+645 MAGHHRVYYYL

-676 KNITYFQQKDEKGPY
+676 KNITYFQQKDETGSY

-756 DETSPNMHL
+756 DEKSPNMHL

-788 KLLSVYGGFYYLTP
+788 KLLSIYGGFYYLTP
-802 EQKKEKTHGLIEKRP
+802 RQKSEKTNGQIENRP

-830 AAAQTSDQE
+830 AAAQTRDQE

-913 LIQDMP
+913 LIQGMP

>member
-1 MESKQTIKLHCMEK
+1 MDPKVVQLHCLEN
-15 RTASG
+15 RVATG
-20 YVTFGSYWEK
+20 YTTFGSYWEK
-30 GALSISNFK
+30 GVLEKTAQFL
-39 NDGMDSFVLQNE
+39 LQNE
-51 NKESIP
+51 NKEQIP
-57 VQSRITAWWPDGS
+57 VQSRITASWPDGS

-79 ASKMGQEVL
+79 ASKIGASVQ
-88 LTAQIKDSGKNEDRE
+88 LTAQNEKE
-103 FNLIGATINDNKKD
+103 ALQLG
-117 SCSMITRRDD
+117 SMITQRNDN
-127 DWLYIDNGVLSLK
+127 WLYVDNGILSLK
-140 VPTGKYKADTLAED
+140 IPSGSKPSSILVQD
-154 IFLNGKLR
+154 ITLNGVPR
-162 VKKAS
+162 VKKAE
-167 PVLYLEEQ
+167 PVLYLEERTN
-175 SQCEAIE
+175 CESNYATE
-182 NFELDGQTKVVRA
+182 PEESSSDTNFELDGQTKVVRA
-195 YCAQITSVTVEE
+195 YRGQITSVTVEE
-207 DGPLALTIKA
+207 DGPLALTVKE
-217 EGYYKKADTQKMRFC
+217 EGYYQKISEKTVQKMRFC
-232 IRMYIHLNCAEI
+232 IRIYINSNCADI

-249 FFFDGNEQTDFL
+249 FFFDGDEQTDFL

-267 FDTILKGRPY
+267 FDTIVKGRPY

-290 NINSASKDNRASMKH
+290 NKNSTSMNS

-316 SYPRLQPDILEKQL
+316 SYPRLQPDVLEKQL

-335 QYPKDSDVEEAAANL
+335 RYLKDSDIEEAAANL

-360 DSADHYRIGKQTKPQ
+360 DSADHYQIGKQTKPQ
-375 CCVLSAAEGR
+375 CCILRAAEGR

-396 NGGILLGIRD
+396 DGGILLGIRD

-416 VTNLAGDNAACTA
+416 VTNLANDKASCTA
-429 WFYSPEAKSFDFRHY
+429 WFYSPQAESFDFRHY
-444 DTRSYQMTSYEGFP
+444 DTRSYQMSSYEGFP
-458 WFGAS
+458 WVGAT

-473 TLSVTSSLTK
+473 TLSVESSLTK
-483 EGELRA
+483 EGELRQ
-489 FADHIEKPAVYVEAP
+489 FADRIEKPAVYVESP
-504 ESYHKKCAFGYWS
+504 EAYHKKHAFGYWS
-517 LPERKTESEAFLENQ
+517 LPERTTESEQFLENQ

-546 RKWYGLFD
+546 RRWYGLFD

-602 TVAEAMSRHCSEV
+602 TVAEAMGRHCSEV

-645 MAGHHRIYYYL
+645 MAGHHRVYYYL
-656 TGDAR
+656 TGDER
-661 IGDAMADAKDADLSM
+661 IGDAMADAKDADLSL
-676 KNITYFQQKDEKGPY
+676 KNVTYFNQKDEEGLH

-718 YLEKIRQGIK
+718 YLEKIRKGIEDISK
-728 DVSEMPFGLASGP
+728 MPFGLASGP
-741 SYRYEENGHLIYEGE
+741 AYRYQENGHLIYEGE
-756 DETSPNMHL
+756 DEKSPNMHL

-773 VWWELADMLGDETLR
+773 IWWELADMLEDDTLK
-788 KLLSVYGGFYYLTP
+788 KLLSNYGSFYYLTP
-802 EQKKEKTHGLIEKRP
+802 KQKSEKTDGQIENRP

-830 AAAQTSDQE
+830 AAAQTNDQA
-839 LATTVWKNL
+839 LAATVWKNL

-862 PQIYAK
+862 PQIYAT
-868 DDEKKDLFEI
+868 DDKKNPLFEI

-900 RDALPDTMDGMRK
+900 RDVLPDTMDGIRE

>member
-1 MESKQTIKLHCMEK
+1 
-15 RTASG
+15 
-20 YVTFGSYWEK
+20 
-30 GALSISNFK
+30 
-39 NDGMDSFVLQNE
+39 
-51 NKESIP
+51 
-57 VQSRITAWWPDGS
+57 
-70 IKWAAHTAD
+70 
-79 ASKMGQEVL
+79 MGQEAA
-88 LTAQIKDSGKNEDRE
+88 LTAQIKSGEVSE
-103 FNLIGATINDNKKD
+103 ETAELV
-117 SCSMITRRDD
+117 SMITRSDD
-127 DWLYIDNGVLSLK
+127 NWLYIDNGVLSLK
-140 VPTGKYKADTLAED
+140 VPTGKYKVDTLAED

-175 SQCEAIE
+175 SNE
-182 NFELDGQTKVVRA
+182 NSTNFDLDGQTKVTRA
-195 YCAQITSVTVEE
+195 YKAAIKAVTIEE

-217 EGYYKKADTQKMRFC
+217 EGSYQYQNQNKMKFC
-232 IRMYIHLNCAEI
+232 IRMYINKNSSDI

-249 FFFDGNEQTDFL
+249 FFFDGDEQTDFL

-267 FDTILKGRPY
+267 FDTVLKGRPY

-284 TDLSSD
+284 GELPF
-290 NINSASKDNRASMKH
+290 K
-305 SFHEAAILLNS
+305 EAAILLNS
-316 SYPRLQPDILEKQL
+316 SYPRLQPSVLKKQL
-330 RGETW
+330 DGKTW
-335 QYPKDSDVEEAAANL
+335 GYPADSDVEKAAANL

-489 FADHIEKPAVYVEAP
+489 FADHIEKPAVYVESP
-504 ESYHKKCAFGYWS
+504 ESYHKKRAFGYWS
-517 LPERKTESEAFLENQ
+517 LPERKTESDSFLENQ

-645 MAGHHRIYYYL
+645 MAGHHRVYYYL

-661 IGDAMADAKDADLSM
+661 IGDAMADAKDADLSL
-676 KNITYFQQKDEKGPY
+676 KNVTYFKQNDEKGGH

-756 DETSPNMHL
+756 DEKSPNMHL
-765 QICMGGPE
+765 RFAWVARKSGG
-773 VWWELADMLGDETLR
+773 
-788 KLLSVYGGFYYLTP
+788 S
-802 EQKKEKTHGLIEKRP
+802 
-817 FAFPW
+817 
-822 FASDIGAY
+822 
-830 AAAQTSDQE
+830 
-839 LATTVWKNL
+839 
-848 LNALIKI
+848 
-855 GDESGFA
+855 
-862 PQIYAK
+862 
-868 DDEKKDLFEI
+868 
-878 PWIKTNFAAQ
+878 
-888 WGLNTITTLEFL
+888 
-900 RDALPDTMDGMRK
+900 
-913 LIQDMP
+913 
-919 GNEFHRA
+919 